1 MLLVNWILFGEQLL
15 EKEEDFKLVN
25 CREWCVWLYQLY
37 NKSNKNRTSS
47 YGGTEAS
54 FCLLLLPATI
64 LDKIKLMEHLD
75 YPSSHFNDAKMAQVA
90 LRTSDLHHCLGG
102 RGLIVPFYLSK
113 IGILDKTNGTS
124 GPPLSPFQW
133 CQNGMFCLMSVL
145 GVGVIVPF
153 IPSKIVVPNNFKM
166 FFKCKSGESPAEFSL
181 QKKKGHAP
189 RPLG

>member
-64 LDKIKLMEHLD
+64 LDKI
-75 YPSSHFNDAKMAQVA
+75 
-90 LRTSDLHHCLGG
+90 
-102 RGLIVPFYLSK
+102 
-113 IGILDKTNGTS
+113 NGTS
-124 GPPLSPFQW
+124 RLPLLPFQW
-133 CQNGMFCLMSVL
+133 CQNGTSCSSHIWSSSLPWGK
-145 GVGVIVPF
+145 GVNCSIL
-153 IPSKIVVPNNFKM
+153 
-166 FFKCKSGESPAEFSL
+166 SL
-181 QKKKGHAP
+181 QDWNIGQNKWNIWTTSPPISMMPKWHVLLVCLRGGGNCSIYSIQDCSP
-189 RPLG
+189 